1 MAKMTLK
8 VVLDSVRSQKD
19 DTNKRYAEFFYTGGT
34 ASVLVDQEQFEKLKK
49 LEGEEFDAV
58 FSMRPRS
65 VTLFGRAMTVFE
77 LSRLLELPGNCPPP
91 GLPRYGDP
99 AKK

>member
-8 VVLDSVRSQKD
+8 VVLDSVRVQKD
-19 DTNKRYAEFFYTGGT
+19 DASKRYAEFFYTGGT
-34 ASVLVDQEQFEKLKK
+34 ASVLVDQEQFDKLKS

-77 LSRLLELPGNCPPP
+77 LSRLLEIPLPAPLINKQP
-91 GLPRYGDP
+91 G
-99 AKK
+99 K